1 MPDQSDIRGPNGLD
15 DAVAK
20 LRGLPGVH
28 VHTFAREDSVR
39 SGLVRHVLDRYE
51 NTARVNSQG

>member
-1 MPDQSDIRGPNGLD
+1 
-15 DAVAK
+15 
-20 LRGLPGVH
+20 VH

-51 NTARVNSQG
+51 NTDM